1 VVLSSDGTTVTTDI
15 GRDICNED
23 FVACPTVQYIRNRAI
38 VTVHKR
44 LTMQPSSFDAY
55 EIFTGTRSS
64 TPDNNLNS
72 DVEIYDDYSEM
83 LASGA
88 RWNYCNHDYTNI
100 GFPFREIGVATIEN
114 VTGPGGHDILIDIQA
129 EAFNIVFAACPIV
142 QYTRNNAI
150 VAIYKH
156 LTITPATF
164 DACRVSTSSWK
175 NQLHILNTK
184 TNGSHIRSAVGCPI
198 LPENSTARIMAP
210 SPNLWYAIPQTFDSF
225 DVNDASETCSK
236 DPLMRLEDSSGNLL
250 MKEYNSTR
258 AGCNDL
264 CPGIYHSFTEPCQV
278 YELRLGCYG
287 QKDYDG
293 QVHITASPIGIPS
306 NQSSRQ
312 PSMQP
317 SQQPSSLP
325 SSQSTSRPSIQRSTQ
340 PSTQMS
346 TQPSA
351 QPSMQPSSQPSASA
365 QPSGQP
371 TSRSSTQPSRQPSG
385 QPTCQP
391 SSQSSHQP
399 ASQPSTQPSM
409 QPSSQPS
416 CQPSCRPSGRP
427 TCQPSS
433 QPSHQPAQQPSMQPC
448 TQPTIQPTRHPSFQ
462 PSTQPP
468 GQPSK
473 QPWMQPSSQPTS
485 QPSMQ
490 SNGQPSGRP
499 SGRHTCQPT
508 SQPSDQPSQQ
518 PSMQPSRQPSA
529 IPTMQLSCF
538 HLLAT

>member
-1 VVLSSDGTTVTTDI
+1 
-15 GRDICNED
+15 
-23 FVACPTVQYIRNRAI
+23 
-38 VTVHKR
+38 
-44 LTMQPSSFDAY
+44 MQPSSFDAY

-114 VTGPGGHDILIDIQA
+114 VTGPGGRDILIDIKA
-129 EAFNIVFAACPIV
+129 AAFNIVFAACPIV

-175 NQLHILNTK
+175 NQLHILHTK

-210 SPNLWYAIPQTFDSF
+210 SPNLWYDIPQTFDSF
-225 DVNDASETCSK
+225 DVNGTESATRNTADYNMIICAGSEITFSICIDASGTCSK

-325 SSQSTSRPSIQRSTQ
+325 SSQSTSRP
-340 PSTQMS
+340 
-346 TQPSA
+346 
-351 QPSMQPSSQPSASA
+351 
-365 QPSGQP
+365 
-371 TSRSSTQPSRQPSG
+371 
-385 QPTCQP
+385 
-391 SSQSSHQP
+391 
-399 ASQPSTQPSM
+399 
-409 QPSSQPS
+409 
-416 CQPSCRPSGRP
+416 
-427 TCQPSS
+427 
-433 QPSHQPAQQPSMQPC
+433 
-448 TQPTIQPTRHPSFQ
+448 
-462 PSTQPP
+462 
-468 GQPSK
+468 
-473 QPWMQPSSQPTS
+473 
-485 QPSMQ
+485 
-490 SNGQPSGRP
+490 
-499 SGRHTCQPT
+499 
-508 SQPSDQPSQQ
+508 
-518 PSMQPSRQPSA
+518 
-529 IPTMQLSCF
+529 
-538 HLLAT
+538 